1 MPVPLS
7 VSEAKRVSAP
17 MRSAANWSSE
27 MVFLKLGAPGCG
39 AAVTNEYS
47 APPSTAGCDSPEK
60 ISSQPRTM
68 TGPTPRHGSGCSW
81 GGKIRV

>member
-39 AAVTNEYS
+39 AAVRNEYS
-47 APPSTAGCDSPEK
+47 AECPPSTAGCDSPEK
-60 ISSQPRTM
+60 ISSATADNDWAYAKAWLRLQLGR
-68 TGPTPRHGSGCSW
+68 
-81 GGKIRV
+81 